1 MQLCIFE
8 DIYFDRLE
16 PLIFSRPTY
25 DLICGI
31 NSLRAKILRAY
42 PDLRYT
48 LHCRQYLEP
57 LVKSKNPSVDVN
69 RIEDDECLF
78 VNGRI
83 LAPTDMINLIPL
95 IGKENKL
102 YLNKETI
109 IAARVSGKKLKELKT
124 NLFDLLSMSD
134 FDGIP
139 TEQVEIKHID
149 YIWDLINNNRQQIQ
163 CDYQF
168 LMRNKDERLLGK
180 VHPGAHIIEKEQ
192 IFVDSGAE
200 VKPGAVLDA
209 SNGPIYVDKNATINA
224 NSVIEDAVYIG
235 EGSQVKS
242 CARIYDNVSVGKVCK
257 IGGEIEDSIIL
268 PFTNKQHSGFL
279 GHAYLGSWVNLGA
292 DTNCSDLKN
301 NYGFVKVYVN
311 GEIIDS
317 GSQFLGVIMGDH
329 TKTAINTMFNTGTIV
344 GYSCNIFGPGFPA
357 KYIPSFSWGGS
368 EAVTTYDILR
378 SIETA
383 KRAMLRR
390 DYVMTESDEKLFKKI
405 FDLTTKERRKR
416 GYPY

>member
-344 GYSCNIFGPGFPA
+344 GYSCNILALVFQQNIFLLFHG
-357 KYIPSFSWGGS
+357 
-368 EAVTTYDILR
+368 EEV
-378 SIETA
+378 
-383 KRAMLRR
+383 
-390 DYVMTESDEKLFKKI
+390 KLLLHMI
-405 FDLTTKERRKR
+405 F
-416 GYPY
+416 